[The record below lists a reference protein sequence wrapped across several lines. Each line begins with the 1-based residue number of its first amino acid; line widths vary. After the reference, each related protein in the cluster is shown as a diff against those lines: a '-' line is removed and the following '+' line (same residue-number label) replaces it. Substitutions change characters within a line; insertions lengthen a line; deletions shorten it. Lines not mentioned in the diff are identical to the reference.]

1 MPLVLRQTFP
11 LGRFHATRWNQ
22 NPFEDRFGEWPPSPW
37 RLLRAL
43 AARWFQYSRETG
55 DEDVA
60 QRDKL
65 LRKLGKEV
73 PQFKLPEA
81 SWRGPAVKQYH
92 PTGVAW
98 SDGQAKNPGY
108 KRPGSTLVEDHYRAV
123 PADTPIYW
131 LWNSIELETHER
143 RLLDALLRRMIYFGR
158 SESFC
163 RMVVDETD
171 KPTVNCTL
179 ANQSGC
185 GNPVLVPLP
194 DVDIDIAVLLSTTD
208 SSTLKLRRIP
218 PGTAW
223 FYASIPPKRIEA
235 RKTAP
240 VPRYPNTVTLLQ
252 FAVGGRVL
260 PPLAH
265 WVMLMER
272 FRSAVLR
279 QRSLQVSSGRASR
292 WAELTNDERFQL
304 RLLRG
309 IDPDGTPVA
318 GGETTFHSI
327 LPDEGGCPT
336 RLGCWRT
343 TPFTAEEIDALMGA
357 CDAPMAWDYGTP
369 EWQVR
374 IVPLPLN
381 TPPLNAFFGESRIW
395 TSSTPFVLPA
405 GRQRFRRNG
414 RQRTGETPQAC
425 LQKLLTRFGYPPA
438 SVTLTH
444 GTSIADQEWVTV
456 HETEG
461 TRQHRGSERTTRML
475 PGYRFR
481 VVFDAPIAGPLNLG
495 HSCHF
500 GLGLFSH
507 PRFELSE
514 SCNDG

>member
-1 MPLVLRQTFP
+1 MSLILRQTFP

-55 DEDVA
+55 DEDTA
-60 QRDKL
+60 LRDGL
-65 LRKLGKEV
+65 LRKLGREV
-73 PQFKLPEA
+73 PQFRLPEA

-123 PADTPIYW
+123 PSDAPIYW
-131 LWNSIELETHER
+131 VWDTDLEPSER

-158 SESFC
+158 SESYC
-163 RMVVDETD
+163 RIFVDADAE
-171 KPTVNCTL
+171 PTVNCTL
-179 ANQSGC
+179 RSQPGG

-194 DVDIDIAVLLSTTD
+194 GADLDMAVLLSTTD
-208 SSTLKLRRIP
+208 SATLKSRRIP

-235 RKTAP
+235 RKTATA
-240 VPRYPNTVTLLQ
+240 PRHPNTVTLLQ

-265 WVMLMER
+265 WVMLTER
-272 FRSAVLR
+272 FRSAVLH
-279 QRSLQVSSGRASR
+279 QRCRQVSSGRASR

-309 IDPDGTPVA
+309 ADPDGTPVA
-318 GGETTFHSI
+318 GGETTFLSL

-343 TPFTAEEIDALMGA
+343 TPFTAEEIDAFMGA

-381 TPPLNAFFGESRIW
+381 TPPLNAFFGESRVW

-414 RQRTGETPQAC
+414 RQRTGETPQPC

-438 SVTLTH
+438 DVTLTH

-461 TRQHRGSERTTRML
+461 TQRHGRSERTTRML

-481 VVFDAPIAGPLNLG
+481 VVFDAPVAGPLSLG

-500 GLGLFSH
+500 GLGLFAI
-507 PRFELSE
+507 
-514 SCNDG
+514 GG